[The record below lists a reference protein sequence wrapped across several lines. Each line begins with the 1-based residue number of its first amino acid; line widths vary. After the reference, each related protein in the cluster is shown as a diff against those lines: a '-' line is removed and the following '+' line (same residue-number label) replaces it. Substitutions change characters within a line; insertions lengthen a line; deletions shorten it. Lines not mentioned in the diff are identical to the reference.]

1 MWLSSEEFRELEG
14 DTEFVRGG
22 GGGGGGGD
30 LAMVNSNNHSGNR
43 IYPSHAL

>member
-14 DTEFVRGG
+14 DTEFVR